1 MDSCTSPSSLRLVPW
16 RAVGM
21 LLLALALLAVG
32 RHYMVSLNPEMQ
44 FLVNGHEKKTGWL
57 RHLAESP
64 GKRLIFTGGSSCFTS
79 IDPLQLEERFS
90 LRAANMGVV
99 AGIGGRVLVEYA
111 LAHSEAGDV
120 LVLALE
126 PGLLTGDTPHEPLGL
141 QFLAATQQWDAT
153 SFSGMTERLSAHLSL
168 RPNLYHLATLT
179 GKVLMGR
186 PLHRYQA
193 SEVTEAGWQQVSA
206 PPPMAF
212 TGPLPPVLS
221 ADGKS
226 LLEEVAATCAER
238 GIGLNYAFSWQY
250 CPEAD
255 LAKSMEAYRR
265 FAEQVG
271 EVVQVLPDGTYGLQT
286 NRDLFSDTELHPT
299 VSGAKLRTKR
309 LGEMLQTV
317 LADHDGIWRKADPG
331 A

>member
-1 MDSCTSPSSLRLVPW
+1 
-16 RAVGM
+16 
-21 LLLALALLAVG
+21 
-32 RHYMVSLNPEMQ
+32 
-44 FLVNGHEKKTGWL
+44 
-57 RHLAESP
+57 
-64 GKRLIFTGGSSCFTS
+64 
-79 IDPLQLEERFS
+79 
-90 LRAANMGVV
+90 MGVA

-141 QFLAATQQWDAT
+141 QFLAATNQWDAT
-153 SFSGMTERLSAHLSL
+153 SFSGVTERLSAHLSL

-179 GKVLMGR
+179 GKVLIGR
-186 PLHRYQA
+186 PLHRYHA

-212 TGPLPPVLS
+212 TAPPAPVLS
-221 ADGKS
+221 ADGKA
-226 LLEEVAATCAER
+226 LLEEVVATCAKR
-238 GIGLNYAFSWQY
+238 GIGLYYAFPWQS
-250 CPEAD
+250 CPAED
-255 LAKSMEAYRR
+255 LVKSMDAYRR

-271 EVVQVLPDGTYGLQT
+271 EVVRVLPDETYGLQT

-299 VSGAKLRTKR
+299 ASGAQLRTKR